1 MKAVSSTLRAY
12 LRRIIVAVLLIA
24 FTATSS
30 SAQWCGYLC
39 VKAFGFILFQLDGTY
54 VFTTCYSMPEM
65 DGTTTIYCI
74 YTK

>member
-1 MKAVSSTLRAY
+1 MNALSLNIRAY
-12 LRRIIVAVLLIA
+12 LRRAIVAVLLVA
-24 FTATSS
+24 LTATSS

-54 VFTTCYSMPEM
+54 VYTTCYSLPNM

-74 YTK
+74 YT